1 MRKINIGILD
11 DHLLFSEAISDI
23 LKVKLIY
30 DICFVTNSVEV
41 TLSQIAMHKIDLI
54 ILDINIP
61 PYNGLELIPKFKE
74 ICPDIQVLILT
85 MHQPCDINLDLETF
99 NGDGYML
106 KTSGKSVLDE
116 SISAILKGDKFIDP
130 GVIKIDKEQAKNLKN
145 STLSKR
151 EIQIAKLIVD
161 GKTTKQISTELF
173 ISELTIKTH
182 RKNIAEKLKTNG
194 ITDFINKVSKVIN
207 GNSNNIFLLVG

>member
-1 MRKINIGILD
+1 MRKIKIGILD

-23 LKVKLIY
+23 LKAKLIY

-74 ICPDIQVLILT
+74 ICPDIRVLILT
-85 MHQPCDINLDLETF
+85 MYQPCDINLDLETF
-99 NGDGYML
+99 IGDGYML

-130 GVIKIDKEQAKNLKN
+130 EVIKIDNERTKNLKN

-151 EIQIAKLIVD
+151 EIQIAKLIVE
-161 GKTTKQISTELF
+161 GKTTKEISTELF

-207 GNSNNIFLLVG
+207 GYSNNIFLLVG